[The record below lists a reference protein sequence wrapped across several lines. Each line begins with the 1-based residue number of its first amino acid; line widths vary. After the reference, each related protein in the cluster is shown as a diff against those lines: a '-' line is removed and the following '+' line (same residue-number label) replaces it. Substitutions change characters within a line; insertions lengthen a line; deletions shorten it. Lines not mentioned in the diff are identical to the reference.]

1 MKKYANTI
9 LLLIIIIIMYIY
21 YIMYKIHTTK
31 DFSHVVFRHC
41 SPGVS
46 APRFEAAAPRWAIS
60 ETGPL
65 PEGNSIQQIYVGNML
80 ITVNMLD
87 VYFALSIYSYR
98 WYDFFLYTWLI
109 HLCIYIYYIYNLT
122 YIGMFIHRIDEGMW
136 EFWQFGHRDGAR
148 CTDSVGTFWSFL
160 RNQQADSCWRFTIDL
175 HRSH

>member
-1 MKKYANTI
+1 MV
-9 LLLIIIIIMYIY
+9 IY

-65 PEGNSIQQIYVGNML
+65 PEGNIIQQIYVGNML

-87 VYFALSIYSYR
+87 VYFALSIYI
-98 WYDFFLYTWLI
+98 WYDLYLYTWLI
-109 HLCIYIYYIYNLT
+109 HLCIYIYDIWHILVCL
-122 YIGMFIHRIDEGMW
+122 YIGSMKVCETSDNLGTEMVP
-136 EFWQFGHRDGAR
+136 DAA
-148 CTDSVGTFWSFL
+148 VGFYWISRFCWYFL
-160 RNQQADSCWRFTIDL
+160 IFFAESASRFLAIYY
-175 HRSH
+175 RSA

>member
-1 MKKYANTI
+1 MV
-9 LLLIIIIIMYIY
+9 IY

-65 PEGNSIQQIYVGNML
+65 PEGNIIQQIYVGNML

-87 VYFALSIYSYR
+87 VYFALSIY
-98 WYDFFLYTWLI
+98 I
-109 HLCIYIYYIYNLT
+109 
-122 YIGMFIHRIDEGMW
+122 
-136 EFWQFGHRDGAR
+136 
-148 CTDSVGTFWSFL
+148 
-160 RNQQADSCWRFTIDL
+160 
-175 HRSH
+175 

>member
-9 LLLIIIIIMYIY
+9 LLLLLIIIIIMYIY

-98 WYDFFLYTWLI
+98 WYDFFYTLDLYTYVY
-109 HLCIYIYYIYNLT
+109 IYIIYIIWHILVCL
-122 YIGMFIHRIDEGMW
+122 YIGSMKVCESSDNLGTEMVPDAPILLVLSDLFCGISKQIL
-136 EFWQFGHRDGAR
+136 
-148 CTDSVGTFWSFL
+148 VG
-160 RNQQADSCWRFTIDL
+160 DL
-175 HRSH
+175 L

>member
-9 LLLIIIIIMYIY
+9 LLLIIIIMYIY

-98 WYDFFLYTWLI
+98 
-109 HLCIYIYYIYNLT
+109 
-122 YIGMFIHRIDEGMW
+122 
-136 EFWQFGHRDGAR
+136 
-148 CTDSVGTFWSFL
+148 
-160 RNQQADSCWRFTIDL
+160 
-175 HRSH
+175 

>member
-1 MKKYANTI
+1 MHARNWTCFLKVRIYSI
-9 LLLIIIIIMYIY
+9 CIQCIYIYIYLLCLLYKLYMVIY

-65 PEGNSIQQIYVGNML
+65 PEGNIIQQIYVGNML

-87 VYFALSIYSYR
+87 VYFALSIYI
-98 WYDFFLYTWLI
+98 WYDLYLYTWLI
-109 HLCIYIYYIYNLT
+109 HLCIYIWHMT

-136 EFWQFGHRDGAR
+136 DFWQFGHRDGAR
-148 CTDSVGTFWSFL
+148 CSGWILLDF
-160 RNQQADSCWRFTIDL
+160 
-175 HRSH
+175 